1 MIPLILNTPE
11 SMAKVRVITMR
22 DDSEETLK
30 ALHRVGVLHVEA
42 SEELKPV
49 DRAAI
54 EHERSEVNEL
64 LTYVNNVLDYIP
76 EKEKVSPAEDIEV
89 IYTRPFGEL
98 TDEVVSLCTRLT
110 NLHQRIVGQS
120 EEVKRLNELKKYLA
134 PLARQ
139 ITLKLRDLNFSGDYL
154 FSRVLLLPSDA
165 YESLHDKL
173 KNYLFESV
181 VTTIE
186 NETVFY
192 VIGKVEDQ
200 VIMES
205 LVTEA
210 GGKVLQIPDE
220 DFTLPEFLEV
230 TGDRIHS
237 LEQEVAKLYGELQS
251 QTRENLERLVLQKEA
266 LLAESERLSVLQK
279 ATEAKY
285 VTLIEGWIPESNIE
299 PAISELKDSI
309 DYVFIDTRKPEQSE
323 EPPTKLRNPR
333 GIKPFQV
340 IVNLFGIPTYRE
352 WDPTPIIA
360 YWFALFFGLMLGDV
374 VYALGILLLAK
385 FLLPMFVDN
394 PESENFKLFQ
404 RVFYISGGVGLVV
417 GLLTGTYLG
426 DFFGKFFGIGSL
438 ALVGVIEQWLLK
450 PILFIGLAI
459 IIGFIHVNIG
469 HVLGLIRGVK
479 KGNKGVVLG
488 KVGLFT
494 LQLAGIPYI
503 TSIIPIHTM
512 LGVNIVPQLSTQIYT
527 ILGYILLL
535 SIVLIVAASIME
547 RGKFLGSIFWL
558 FDMTGILGDIM
569 SYARIAGVGLATFYL
584 ASSFNMM
591 AHWLSSIPSAAISGI
606 LGLIV
611 GGIVAF
617 IILVLAHMINMLLA
631 GLASFIHSLRL
642 CFVEFLFKFYEGSGR
657 EYSPFR
663 LRTRAPMVIGTK
675 S

>member
-22 DDSEETLK
+22 DDSEKTLK

-54 EHERSEVNEL
+54 EHERSEVSEL
-64 LTYVNNVLDYIP
+64 STYVNNVLDYIP
-76 EKEKVSPAEDIEV
+76 EKEKVSLAEDIEV

-98 TDEVVSLCTRLT
+98 NSEVVSLCTRLT
-110 NLHQRIVGQS
+110 NLHQRIVGHS
-120 EEVKRLNELKKYLA
+120 EAVKQLTELKRYLE
-134 PLARQ
+134 PLGQQ
-139 ITLKLRDLNFSGDYL
+139 IDLRLRDLNFSGDYL
-154 FSRVLLLPSDA
+154 FSRVLLLPSDT

-186 NETVFY
+186 NETIFY
-192 VIGKVEDQ
+192 AIGKVEDQ
-200 VIMES
+200 RIIES

-220 DFTLPEFLEV
+220 GFTLREFLEV
-230 TGDRIHS
+230 TEDRIHN
-237 LEQEVAKLYGELQS
+237 LEQEVAKLYEELQS
-251 QTRENLERLVLQKEA
+251 KTRENLERLVLLKEV
-266 LLAESERLSVLQK
+266 LSAESERLSALGK
-279 ATEAKY
+279 ASEAKY
-285 VTLIEGWIPESNIE
+285 VTLIEGWIPESNVE
-299 PAISELKDSI
+299 PAISELRDTI
-309 DYVFIDTRKPEQSE
+309 DYVFVDTRKPEPAE
-323 EPPTKLRNPR
+323 EPPTKLRNLR

-340 IVNLFGIPTYRE
+340 IVNLFGIPKYGK

-360 YWFALFFGLMLGDV
+360 LSFAFFFGLMLGDV
-374 VYALGILLLAK
+374 VYALGVLLLAR
-385 FLLPMFVDN
+385 FLLPRFTDN

-404 RVFYISGGVGLVV
+404 RVLYISGCVALVV

-426 DFFGKFFGIGSL
+426 DLFSKFFGIESL
-438 ALVGVIEQWLLK
+438 AIVEGIEEIFK
-450 PILFIGLAI
+450 TPILFIVMAIVIGL
-459 IIGFIHVNIG
+459 IHVNIG

-479 KGNKGVVLG
+479 EGNKWVVPS

-494 LQLAGIPYI
+494 LQLCGIPYI
-503 TSIIPIHTM
+503 MHTM
-512 LGVNIVPQLSTQIYT
+512 LDINIPLLNERIYS
-527 ILGYILLL
+527 ILTYVLLL
-535 SIVLIVAASIME
+535 SIVLIVVASIME

-558 FDMTGILGDIM
+558 FDLTGILGDVM

-584 ASSFNMM
+584 AFCFNLIADLFLDM
-591 AHWLSSIPSAAISGI
+591 IPGVAGVIIGI
-606 LGLIV
+606 IIAVVILLI
-611 GGIVAF
+611 G
-617 IILVLAHMINMLLA
+617 HMINLVLGMLT
-631 GLASFIHSLRL
+631 GFIHSLRL
-642 CFVEFLFKFYEGSGR
+642 CFVEFLFKFYEGGGR

-663 LRTRAPMVIGTK
+663 LRTRAPMVIRAK